1 MTQDNFLK
9 KIEDIIP
16 ANSSLVAELSDVLNI
31 SQDSAYRRLRG
42 STQLTISEVS
52 TLCKHYRISF
62 DVFDDMDINNVTFS
76 FLNIDYNI
84 ESFEV
89 YLKTM
94 INDLSIIKNSKG
106 KKITYACEDIPI
118 FYNYKYP
125 NLGSFKIFYWM
136 EAILNKSLLATQK
149 FTKDAI
155 PPKLK
160 ELGAKVFDLYL
171 DTPSVE
177 IWTDTTYLSVIKQVE
192 FFWESGKFESQN
204 DVIDILDDLKQL
216 LKDIQLQAKVGK
228 KLFSDS
234 SESGQRADY
243 ELYVSD
249 IEIGN
254 NCVLV
259 DLGNTKSVYLGHLSF
274 NTISTMNKKYCDLT
288 EQWLNNIIKKSNP
301 ISQVSEKIRYQY
313 FNTAFNRIERF
324 KKRVMEEV

>member
-16 ANSSLVAELSDVLNI
+16 ANSSLVIELSDVLNI

-62 DVFDDMDINNVTFS
+62 DVFDDMDTNNVTFS
-76 FLNIDYNI
+76 FLNIDYNM

-89 YLKTM
+89 YLETM

-125 NLGSFKIFYWM
+125 SLGSFKIFYWM
-136 EAILNKSLLATQK
+136 EAILNKSLLENKK
-149 FTKDAI
+149 FSNEAI
-155 PPKLK
+155 PQKLK
-160 ELGAKVFDLYL
+160 DLGSKIFDLYL

-192 FFWESGKFESQN
+192 FFWESGKFESNQE
-204 DVIDILDDLKQL
+204 VINILDDLKQL
-216 LKDIQLQAKVGK
+216 LADIQLQAKVGK
-228 KLFSDS
+228 KLYGNS

-243 ELYVSD
+243 ELYVSE

-259 DLGNTKSVYLGHLSF
+259 DLGVTKSVYLGHLSF
-274 NTISTMNKKYCDLT
+274 NTISTMNKEYCELT
-288 EQWLNNIIKKSNP
+288 EQWLDNIIKKSNP

-313 FNTAFNRIERF
+313 FKTAFIKIEKF
-324 KKRVMEEV
+324 KARVLEE